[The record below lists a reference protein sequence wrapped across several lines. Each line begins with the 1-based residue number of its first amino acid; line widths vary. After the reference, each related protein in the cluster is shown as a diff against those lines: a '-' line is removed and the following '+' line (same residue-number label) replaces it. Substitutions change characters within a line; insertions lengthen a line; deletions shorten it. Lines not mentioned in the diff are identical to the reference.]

1 MPCHLTSLGRKLY
14 WNLVSW
20 ISFSA
25 FDHFLCESFLWYFIN
40 RIIQI
45 HVGIRP
51 HLRRL
56 RKVISASQRLSNSRQ
71 TPLEMQTKC
80 FSPYSYVCDRLGG
93 SPSLISCTKS
103 FSFIMQV
110 EMAKK
115 SMIYHQVTFMRK
127 TRRYNFALRGLQG
140 WSLGMCVVVYLSCR
154 KASYCLQSPIILA
167 AFHCDLRSSTN
178 TLFGI
183 WCLRVCPV
191 NDAPFV
197 LGCAAST
204 KSDLLREVFVVYAVV
219 DEGRFHPRHRN

>member
-1 MPCHLTSLGRKLY
+1 MIALLSILPGKKVLLK
-14 WNLVSW
+14 
-20 ISFSA
+20 FSECFLPVF
-25 FDHFLCESFLWYFIN
+25 FDHFLCQLFLWRFTS
-40 RIIQI
+40 RVMQI
-45 HVGIRP
+45 HAEIRP

-80 FSPYSYVCDRLGG
+80 FSPYSYVCDRFGG

-140 WSLGMCVVVYLSCR
+140 
-154 KASYCLQSPIILA
+154 
-167 AFHCDLRSSTN
+167 
-178 TLFGI
+178 
-183 WCLRVCPV
+183 
-191 NDAPFV
+191 
-197 LGCAAST
+197 
-204 KSDLLREVFVVYAVV
+204 
-219 DEGRFHPRHRN
+219 